1 MKDVGQ
7 AVRDAQHQDA
17 GVGAPGGTG
26 PRGVGVLGTQRG
38 VGPAHGGPGGLR
50 PGGMGVLWACA
61 SQGTEGMVVLGM
73 GLQRDRG
80 AGEMGCKE
88 KGVPRK
94 GVPRKGV
101 PGKRVPGKG
110 VPRKGVSGKGVP
122 GKGVPVKGVPGT
134 LQDTHMGVGPD
145 QARPAGLLG
154 PSGDHPL
161 PPDSVEEQEPGQSP
175 ALQRDPSSGTGRPQR
190 PEQCQQRG
198 RQQRQQ
204 RRHRG
209 AGLGEIPSRAR
220 GSRSRDRGLR
230 AGIKVLEPARGGSE
244 PGWEPQQ
251 GLARRGSAGSGC
263 RQTPPRS
270 RR

>member
-1 MKDVGQ
+1 MGQ

-26 PRGVGVLGTQRG
+26 PGGVGVQGTQRG
-38 VGPAHGGPGGLR
+38 VGPAHGGPGDLR

-73 GLQRDRG
+73 GSQRDRG

-88 KGVPRK
+88 K

-161 PPDSVEEQEPGQSP
+161 PPGSVEKQEPGQSP

-209 AGLGEIPSRAR
+209 AGLGEIPSRAK

-244 PGWEPQQ
+244 PGWEPLQ

>member
-1 MKDVGQ
+1 
-7 AVRDAQHQDA
+7 
-17 GVGAPGGTG
+17 
-26 PRGVGVLGTQRG
+26 
-38 VGPAHGGPGGLR
+38 
-50 PGGMGVLWACA
+50 
-61 SQGTEGMVVLGM
+61 MVVLGM
-73 GLQRDRG
+73 GSQQDRG
-80 AGEMGCKE
+80 AGEMGCE
-88 KGVPRK
+88 AKGVPRK

-110 VPRKGVSGKGVP
+110 VSGKGVPRKGVP

-161 PPDSVEEQEPGQSP
+161 PPGSVEEQEPGQSP

-190 PEQCQQRG
+190 PEQRQQRG

-209 AGLGEIPSRAR
+209 AGLGRIPSRAR

-230 AGIKVLEPARGGSE
+230 AGIGVLEPARGARSRAGSRSRVSPAGAAPAPAAAKPRLGAGAE
-244 PGWEPQQ
+244 GAL
-251 GLARRGSAGSGC
+251 GGSAL
-263 RQTPPRS
+263 RVEVEAVP
-270 RR
+270 